1 MRLIRFLLKFTFIC
15 NLCFLISEILRIT
28 VYDHSLDTIVNHV
41 LVLGVGVAF
50 PLNGLVCVLT
60 GIMLLLKKIQWK
72 ELPPLLYLLNITI
85 LIFQLIVNY

>member
-1 MRLIRFLLKFTFIC
+1 MRPIRFLLKFTFIC
-15 NLCFLISEILRIT
+15 NLCFFISEILRIT

-41 LVLGVGVAF
+41 LVLGVGIAF

>member
-41 LVLGVGVAF
+41 LVLGVGIAF

>member
-41 LVLGVGVAF
+41 LVLGVGIAF

-60 GIMLLLKKIQWK
+60 GIMLLLKKIRWK